1 MLIHCIASA
10 LSADRNNFSTWHDN
24 TRLLSLSAGPST
36 HAPVHILHAASP
48 LFVVLSPVQLGQWLP
63 VLDMTAFLA
72 VSWRLDIWQVET
84 LACIWCHDF
93 PLCAEFLGMAAQTLS
108 TLKHQMRMLDGR
120 IWDFSPEK
128 PYHDISD
135 FWDGEVPESNLE

>member
-1 MLIHCIASA
+1 MSK
-10 LSADRNNFSTWHDN
+10 SVDD
-24 TRLLSLSAGPST
+24 
-36 HAPVHILHAASP
+36 HAIC
-48 LFVVLSPVQLGQWLP
+48 
-63 VLDMTAFLA
+63 AFMM
-72 VSWRLDIWQVET
+72 QK
-84 LACIWCHDF
+84 
-93 PLCAEFLGMAAQTLS
+93 LS

>member
-1 MLIHCIASA
+1 M
-10 LSADRNNFSTWHDN
+10 
-24 TRLLSLSAGPST
+24 
-36 HAPVHILHAASP
+36 
-48 LFVVLSPVQLGQWLP
+48 LFVQK
-63 VLDMTAFLA
+63 
-72 VSWRLDIWQVET
+72 
-84 LACIWCHDF
+84 
-93 PLCAEFLGMAAQTLS
+93 LS

>member
-1 MLIHCIASA
+1 MSKLV
-10 LSADRNNFSTWHDN
+10 DD
-24 TRLLSLSAGPST
+24 
-36 HAPVHILHAASP
+36 HIIC
-48 LFVVLSPVQLGQWLP
+48 
-63 VLDMTAFLA
+63 AFMM
-72 VSWRLDIWQVET
+72 QK
-84 LACIWCHDF
+84 
-93 PLCAEFLGMAAQTLS
+93 LS

>member
-1 MLIHCIASA
+1 M
-10 LSADRNNFSTWHDN
+10 
-24 TRLLSLSAGPST
+24 
-36 HAPVHILHAASP
+36 HILHAASP

>member
-1 MLIHCIASA
+1 MFPFVIHCICNHLTLTFHVSYPIN
-10 LSADRNNFSTWHDN
+10 SDS
-24 TRLLSLSAGPST
+24 LLPM
-36 HAPVHILHAASP
+36 
-48 LFVVLSPVQLGQWLP
+48 Q
-63 VLDMTAFLA
+63 
-72 VSWRLDIWQVET
+72 R
-84 LACIWCHDF
+84 
-93 PLCAEFLGMAAQTLS
+93 LS